1 MIVVELSDFKASEF
15 HGRSV
20 YQYDCDCGAVAY
32 PGAAT
37 VEQDAV
43 VVVPEGRPLTKLSVV
58 LDLLLGP
65 FGCPWD
71 KEQTHTSLKKYLLEE
86 CYEVFD
92 AIDSGEPAAIAEE
105 LGDLLLQPLLHARIA
120 DKNGSFPF
128 EKPAEAICDKLIRRH
143 PHVFGNVVVEDA
155 NEVLQNWD
163 AIKKT
168 EKSEPVSIL
177 AGVPKA
183 MPALTRA
190 HEISKR
196 AARAGFEWGDFDG
209 VLDKFAEEATELKEA
224 IASGS
229 KEEVESE
236 IGDLL
241 FTVVNIARWQGVD
254 AEDALRKM
262 LNRFQGR
269 FTHMEA
275 SSTKPLRDL
284 SLEEWDALWVQAKH
298 DEA

>member
-1 MIVVELSDFKASEF
+1 MIVVEIDYFHSSEF
-15 HGRSV
+15 ADRCV
-20 YQYDCDCGAVAY
+20 YQYDCECGGAPY
-32 PGAAT
+32 PGAAQ

-43 VVVPEGRPLTKLSVV
+43 VVVPSARPLTKLTVV

-92 AIDSGEPAAIAEE
+92 AIDSGKPEAIAEE

-120 DKNGSFPF
+120 DKNGSFAY
-128 EKPAEAICDKLIRRH
+128 EKPIEAICDKLIRRH
-143 PHVFGNVVVEDA
+143 PHVFGTAVVEDA

-163 AIKKT
+163 AIKKS

-177 AGVPKA
+177 SGVPKA

-190 HEISKR
+190 HEVSKR

-224 IASGS
+224 ISTGS

-269 FTHMEA
+269 FTHMELA
-275 SSTKPLRDL
+275 TDKPLRDL
-284 SLEEWDALWVQAKH
+284 TLDEWDALWVKAKH